1 MKDLTTADLVRDVL
15 ENASADL
22 DNEEIIH
29 LVLEQQVSDK
39 LNTGDTFS
47 QRMADKLAQHAGSW
61 PFIIGFMVILAV
73 WIGVNVALLSRAFD
87 PFPFIL
93 LNLVLS
99 CLASIQA
106 PLIMMSQNRQD
117 EKDRLRAENDYKVN
131 LKSEI
136 IIQDLHKKLDLVLEQ
151 QELLLKRQEEPKP

>member
-1 MKDLTTADLVRDVL
+1 MKDLTSADLVRDVL
-15 ENASADL
+15 QNASADL

-29 LVLEQQVSDK
+29 LVLEKQMSSRPD
-39 LNTGDTFS
+39 TGDTFS
-47 QRMADKLAQHAGSW
+47 QRMADQLAQHAGSW
-61 PFIIGFMVILAV
+61 PFIIGFLVILAIWV
-73 WIGVNVALLSRAFD
+73 GVNLVLASRAFD

-151 QELLLKRQEEPKP
+151 QELILKRQEAEK

>member
-106 PLIMMSQNRQD
+106 PLI
-117 EKDRLRAENDYKVN
+117 
-131 LKSEI
+131 
-136 IIQDLHKKLDLVLEQ
+136 
-151 QELLLKRQEEPKP
+151 